1 MFYIC
6 YIDLYDKG
14 YYELLEYFCKF
25 YEEEIIMVFYEFDTA
40 VGIVIDLPDED
51 EFYSEDEDSE
61 DEDEFYSEDEE
72 EFYSKD
78 SDSEDED
85 SEDEEKFYSE
95 DHRLNKIIN
104 YHSRNFKS
112 DFWGQPGFRKL
123 SDDEYYDLI
132 GEIVDG
138 PINEYQLPRVFIF
151 FKNGAQTEDFVLNE
165 TFKRLIKIS
174 LHFTSSEE
182 SKIREWNINFREY
195 CENDF
200 KEYVNYCFTTYPE
213 YDNDNVDLK
222 KLYLLDQTLN
232 GLHQILH

>member
-61 DEDEFYSEDEE
+61 DE
-72 EFYSKD
+72 
-78 SDSEDED
+78 
-85 SEDEEKFYSE
+85 EKFYSE

-112 DFWGQPGFRKL
+112 DFWCQPGFRKL

-138 PINEYQLPRVFIF
+138 PINDYQLPRVFIF
-151 FKNGAQTEDFVLNE
+151 LKNGAQTEDFVLNE

>member
-14 YYELLEYFCKF
+14 SYELMEYFCRF
-25 YEEEIIMVFYEFDTA
+25 YKKEIRMVFYEFDSA
-40 VGIVIDLPDED
+40 INIVIELPDE
-51 EFYSEDEDSE
+51 EENYSEDE
-61 DEDEFYSEDEE
+61 YSEDEN
-72 EFYSKD
+72 S
-78 SDSEDED
+78 
-85 SEDEEKFYSE
+85 DEEYYSE
-95 DHRLNKIIN
+95 DYRLNEIIKF
-104 YHSRNFKS
+104 HSQNFKS
-112 DFWGQPGFRKL
+112 DFWGHDNFNKF

-138 PINEYQLPRVFIF
+138 FINEYQLPKVFIF
-151 FKNGAQTEDFVLNE
+151 LKNGAQTEDFVLNE

-182 SKIREWNINFREY
+182 SEIQEWNYNFREY

-200 KEYVNYCFTTYPE
+200 KEFVNYCFTTYPE

>member
-14 YYELLEYFCKF
+14 SYELMEYFCKL
-25 YEEEIIMVFYEFDTA
+25 YKKEIRMVFYEFDSA
-40 VGIVIDLPDED
+40 INIVIELPDEEENYSED
-51 EFYSEDEDSE
+51 EYSEDSYSEDEDS
-61 DEDEFYSEDEE
+61 DEEYYSED
-72 EFYSKD
+72 Y
-78 SDSEDED
+78 
-85 SEDEEKFYSE
+85 
-95 DHRLNKIIN
+95 RLNKIIK
-104 YHSRNFKS
+104 YHSQNFKS
-112 DFWGQPGFRKL
+112 NFWSQPNFDKL

-138 PINEYQLPRVFIF
+138 PINEYQLPKVFIF
-151 FKNGAQTEDFVLNE
+151 LKNGAQTEDFVLNE

>member
-6 YIDLYDKG
+6 YIDLYNKG
-14 YYELLEYFCKF
+14 YYELMEYFCKF
-25 YEEEIIMVFYEFDTA
+25 YKEEIRIVFYEFDTA

-51 EFYSEDEDSE
+51 EFYSEE
-61 DEDEFYSEDEE
+61 EFYSED
-72 EFYSKD
+72 Y
-78 SDSEDED
+78 
-85 SEDEEKFYSE
+85 
-95 DHRLNKIIN
+95 RLNKIIK

-112 DFWGQPGFRKL
+112 DFWGQDYFNKI
-123 SDDEYYDLI
+123 SEDEYY
-132 GEIVDG
+132 EIIEEMANGSD
-138 PINEYQLPRVFIF
+138 NKYQVPKIFIF
-151 FKNGAQTEDFVLNE
+151 YKSYGQSEDFILNE

-200 KEYVNYCFTTYPE
+200 KEFVNYCFTTYPE

>member
-14 YYELLEYFCKF
+14 SYELLEYFCKF
-25 YEEEIIMVFYEFDTA
+25 YKKEIKIVFYEFDSA
-40 VGIVIDLPDED
+40 LNIVIELPDEEENYSED
-51 EFYSEDEDSE
+51 SYSEDEDS
-61 DEDEFYSEDEE
+61 DEE
-72 EFYSKD
+72 Y
-78 SDSEDED
+78 
-85 SEDEEKFYSE
+85 YSE
-95 DHRLNKIIN
+95 DHRLNEIIKF
-104 YHSRNFKS
+104 HSQNFKS
-112 DFWGQPGFRKL
+112 DFWGHDNFNKL
-123 SDDEYYDLI
+123 SDDEYY
-132 GEIVDG
+132 EIIDEIANG
-138 PINEYQLPRVFIF
+138 FDNECHLPRNFIF
-151 FKNGAQTEDFVLNE
+151 YKSYGQPKDFILNE
-165 TFKRLIKIS
+165 TFKRLIKMS

>member
-6 YIDLYDKG
+6 YIDLYNKG
-14 YYELLEYFCKF
+14 YYELMEYFCKF
-25 YEEEIIMVFYEFDTA
+25 YKKEIRMVFYEFDSA
-40 VGIVIDLPDED
+40 INIVIELPDEEENYSED
-51 EFYSEDEDSE
+51 SYSEDEDS
-61 DEDEFYSEDEE
+61 DEE
-72 EFYSKD
+72 YY
-78 SDSEDED
+78 SEDED
-85 SEDEEKFYSE
+85 SDEEYYSE
-95 DHRLNKIIN
+95 DHRLNEIIKF
-104 YHSRNFKS
+104 HSQNFKS
-112 DFWGQPGFRKL
+112 NFWGNDNFNKL

-138 PINEYQLPRVFIF
+138 PINEYQLPKVFIF
-151 FKNGAQTEDFVLNE
+151 LKNAGQPKDFVLNE
-165 TFKRLIKIS
+165 TFKRLIKMS

>member
-6 YIDLYDKG
+6 YIDLYNKG

-25 YEEEIIMVFYEFDTA
+25 YKKEIRMVFYEFDSA
-40 VGIVIDLPDED
+40 INIVIELPDEEENYSED
-51 EFYSEDEDSE
+51 EYSEDSYSEDEDS
-61 DEDEFYSEDEE
+61 DEEYYSED
-72 EFYSKD
+72 Y
-78 SDSEDED
+78 
-85 SEDEEKFYSE
+85 
-95 DHRLNKIIN
+95 RLNKIIK
-104 YHSRNFKS
+104 YHSQNFKS
-112 DFWGQPGFRKL
+112 NFCSQPDFYKL

-138 PINEYQLPRVFIF
+138 PINEYQLPKVFIF
-151 FKNGAQTEDFVLNE
+151 LKNGAQTEDFVLNE

-182 SKIREWNINFREY
+182 SEIQEWNYNFREY

-200 KEYVNYCFTTYPE
+200 KEFVNYCFTTYPE

>member
-14 YYELLEYFCKF
+14 SYELMEYLCKF
-25 YEEEIIMVFYEFDTA
+25 YKEEIRIVFYEFDSA
-40 VGIVIDLPDED
+40 LNIVIELPDEEENYSED
-51 EFYSEDEDSE
+51 EYSEDSYSEDEDS
-61 DEDEFYSEDEE
+61 DEE
-72 EFYSKD
+72 Y
-78 SDSEDED
+78 
-85 SEDEEKFYSE
+85 YSE
-95 DHRLNKIIN
+95 DHQLNKIIKF
-104 YHSRNFKS
+104 HSQNFKS
-112 DFWGQPGFRKL
+112 DFWGHDNFNKL
-123 SDDEYYDLI
+123 SDDEYYELI
-132 GEIVDG
+132 EEIVDG
-138 PINEYQLPRVFIF
+138 PIDEYQLPKVFIF
-151 FKNGAQTEDFVLNE
+151 LKNAGQPKDFVLNE

-222 KLYLLDQTLN
+222 KLYLLDLTLN
-232 GLHQILH
+232 GLHQILP

>member
-6 YIDLYDKG
+6 YIDLYGKG
-14 YYELLEYFCKF
+14 YYELMEYFCRF
-25 YEEEIIMVFYEFDTA
+25 YKKEIRMVFYEFDSA
-40 VGIVIDLPDED
+40 INIVIELPDEEENYSED
-51 EFYSEDEDSE
+51 EYSEDSYSEDEDS
-61 DEDEFYSEDEE
+61 DEEYYSED
-72 EFYSKD
+72 Y
-78 SDSEDED
+78 
-85 SEDEEKFYSE
+85 
-95 DHRLNKIIN
+95 RLNKIIK
-104 YHSRNFKS
+104 YHSQNFKS
-112 DFWGQPGFRKL
+112 NFWSQPNFDKL
-123 SDDEYYDLI
+123 SEDEYYDLI

-138 PINEYQLPRVFIF
+138 PIDEYQLPKVFIF
-151 FKNGAQTEDFVLNE
+151 LKNGAQTEDFVLNE

-200 KEYVNYCFTTYPE
+200 KEFVNYCFTTYPE

>member
-14 YYELLEYFCKF
+14 SYELMEYFCRF
-25 YEEEIIMVFYEFDTA
+25 YKKEIRMVFYEFDSA
-40 VGIVIDLPDED
+40 INIVIELPDEEENYSED
-51 EFYSEDEDSE
+51 SYSEDEDS
-61 DEDEFYSEDEE
+61 DEEYYSED
-72 EFYSKD
+72 Y
-78 SDSEDED
+78 
-85 SEDEEKFYSE
+85 
-95 DHRLNKIIN
+95 RLNKIIKF
-104 YHSRNFKS
+104 HSQNFKS
-112 DFWGQPGFRKL
+112 NFWGRDSFDKL
-123 SDDEYYDLI
+123 SEDEYYELI
-132 GEIVDG
+132 EEIVDG
-138 PINEYQLPRVFIF
+138 PINEYQLPKVFIF
-151 FKNGAQTEDFVLNE
+151 LKNGAQTEDFVLNE
-165 TFKRLIKIS
+165 TFKRLIKMS

-200 KEYVNYCFTTYPE
+200 KEFINYCFTTYPE

>member
-1 MFYIC
+1 MFYNC

-14 YYELLEYFCKF
+14 YYELLEYFCRF
-25 YEEEIIMVFYEFDTA
+25 YKKEIRMVFYEFDSA
-40 VGIVIDLPDED
+40 INIVIELPDEEENYSED
-51 EFYSEDEDSE
+51 SYSEDSYSEDEDS
-61 DEDEFYSEDEE
+61 DEEYYSED
-72 EFYSKD
+72 Y
-78 SDSEDED
+78 
-85 SEDEEKFYSE
+85 
-95 DHRLNKIIN
+95 RLNKIIK
-104 YHSRNFKS
+104 YHSQNFKS
-112 DFWGQPGFRKL
+112 NFWSHVNFDKL
-123 SDDEYYDLI
+123 SEDEYYDLI

-138 PINEYQLPRVFIF
+138 PINEYQLPKVFIF
-151 FKNGAQTEDFVLNE
+151 LKNGAQTEDFVLNE

-200 KEYVNYCFTTYPE
+200 KEFVNYCFTTYPE

>member
-25 YEEEIIMVFYEFDTA
+25 YKKEIRMVFYEFDSA
-40 VGIVIDLPDED
+40 INIVIELPDEEENYSED
-51 EFYSEDEDSE
+51 EYSEDSYSEDEDS
-61 DEDEFYSEDEE
+61 DEEYYSED
-72 EFYSKD
+72 Y
-78 SDSEDED
+78 
-85 SEDEEKFYSE
+85 
-95 DHRLNKIIN
+95 RLNKIIK
-104 YHSRNFKS
+104 YHSQNFKS
-112 DFWGQPGFRKL
+112 NFWGHDNFNKF

-138 PINEYQLPRVFIF
+138 PINEYQLPKVFIF
-151 FKNGAQTEDFVLNE
+151 LKNGAQTEDFILNE
-165 TFKRLIKIS
+165 TFKRLIKMS

-182 SKIREWNINFREY
+182 SKIQEWNDNFREY

-200 KEYVNYCFTTYPE
+200 KEFVNYCFTTYPE

>member
-14 YYELLEYFCKF
+14 SYELMEYFCRF
-25 YEEEIIMVFYEFDTA
+25 YKKEIRMVFYEFDSA
-40 VGIVIDLPDED
+40 INIVIELPDEEENYSED
-51 EFYSEDEDSE
+51 EYSEDSYSEDEDS
-61 DEDEFYSEDEE
+61 DEEYYSED
-72 EFYSKD
+72 Y
-78 SDSEDED
+78 
-85 SEDEEKFYSE
+85 
-95 DHRLNKIIN
+95 RLNKIIK
-104 YHSRNFKS
+104 YHSQNFKS
-112 DFWGQPGFRKL
+112 NFWSHVNFDKL
-123 SDDEYYDLI
+123 SEDEYYDLI

-138 PINEYQLPRVFIF
+138 PINEYQLPKVFIF
-151 FKNGAQTEDFVLNE
+151 LKNGAQTEDFVLDE
-165 TFKRLIKIS
+165 TFKRLIKMS

-182 SKIREWNINFREY
+182 SEIQEWNYNFREY

-200 KEYVNYCFTTYPE
+200 KEFINYCFTTYQE

>member
-14 YYELLEYFCKF
+14 YYELMEYFCRF
-25 YEEEIIMVFYEFDTA
+25 YKKEIRMVFYEFDSA
-40 VGIVIDLPDED
+40 INIVIELPDEEENYSED
-51 EFYSEDEDSE
+51 SYSEDSYSEDEDS
-61 DEDEFYSEDEE
+61 DEEYYSED
-72 EFYSKD
+72 Y
-78 SDSEDED
+78 
-85 SEDEEKFYSE
+85 
-95 DHRLNKIIN
+95 RLNKIIK
-104 YHSRNFKS
+104 YHSQNFKS
-112 DFWGQPGFRKL
+112 NFWSQPNFDKL

-138 PINEYQLPRVFIF
+138 PINEYQLPKVFIF
-151 FKNGAQTEDFVLNE
+151 LKNGAQTEDFVLNE

-200 KEYVNYCFTTYPE
+200 KEFVNYCFTTYPE

>member
-14 YYELLEYFCKF
+14 SYELMEYFCKF
-25 YEEEIIMVFYEFDTA
+25 YKEEIKMVFYEFDSA
-40 VGIVIDLPDED
+40 LNIVIELPGEEENYSED
-51 EFYSEDEDSE
+51 EYSEDSYSEDEDN
-61 DEDEFYSEDEE
+61 DEE
-72 EFYSKD
+72 Y
-78 SDSEDED
+78 
-85 SEDEEKFYSE
+85 YSE
-95 DHRLNKIIN
+95 DHRLNKIIK

-138 PINEYQLPRVFIF
+138 PINEYQLPKVFIF
-151 FKNGAQTEDFVLNE
+151 LKNGAQTEDFVLNE

>member
-25 YEEEIIMVFYEFDTA
+25 YEEEIKMGFYEFDTA
-40 VGIVIDLPDED
+40 IGIVIELSDEEENYIED
-51 EFYSEDEDSE
+51 EYSEDEDS
-61 DEDEFYSEDEE
+61 DEE
-72 EFYSKD
+72 EFYS
-78 SDSEDED
+78 ED
-85 SEDEEKFYSE
+85 Y
-95 DHRLNKIIN
+95 RLNKIIK

-112 DFWGQPGFRKL
+112 DFWGQPDFCKL

-138 PINEYQLPRVFIF
+138 PINEYQLSKIPKVFIF
-151 FKNGAQTEDFVLNE
+151 LKNGAQTEDFVLNE

-182 SKIREWNINFREY
+182 SEIQEWNINFREY

-200 KEYVNYCFTTYPE
+200 KEFVNYCFTTYPE

>member
-14 YYELLEYFCKF
+14 SYELMEYFCRF
-25 YEEEIIMVFYEFDTA
+25 YKKEIRMVFYEFDSA
-40 VGIVIDLPDED
+40 INIVIELPDEEENYSED
-51 EFYSEDEDSE
+51 SYSEDEDS
-61 DEDEFYSEDEE
+61 DEEYYSED
-72 EFYSKD
+72 Y
-78 SDSEDED
+78 
-85 SEDEEKFYSE
+85 
-95 DHRLNKIIN
+95 RLNKIIK

-112 DFWGQPGFRKL
+112 NFWGRDSFDKL
-123 SDDEYYDLI
+123 SEDEYYELI
-132 GEIVDG
+132 EEIVDG
-138 PINEYQLPRVFIF
+138 PINEYQLPKVFIF
-151 FKNGAQTEDFVLNE
+151 LKNGAQTEDFVLNE
-165 TFKRLIKIS
+165 TFKRLIKMS

-200 KEYVNYCFTTYPE
+200 KEFINYCFTTYPE

>member
-1 MFYIC
+1 M
-6 YIDLYDKG
+6 
-14 YYELLEYFCKF
+14 EYFCKF
-25 YEEEIIMVFYEFDTA
+25 YKKEIRMVFYEFDSA
-40 VGIVIDLPDED
+40 INIVIELPDEEENYSED
-51 EFYSEDEDSE
+51 SYSEDEDS
-61 DEDEFYSEDEE
+61 DEE
-72 EFYSKD
+72 YY
-78 SDSEDED
+78 SEDED
-85 SEDEEKFYSE
+85 SDEEYYSE
-95 DHRLNKIIN
+95 DHRLNKIIKF
-104 YHSRNFKS
+104 HSQNFKS
-112 DFWGQPGFRKL
+112 NFWGNDNFNKL

-138 PINEYQLPRVFIF
+138 PINEYQLPKVFIF
-151 FKNGAQTEDFVLNE
+151 LKNAGQPKDFVLNE
-165 TFKRLIKIS
+165 TFKRLIKMS

>member
-14 YYELLEYFCKF
+14 SYELMEYFCRF
-25 YEEEIIMVFYEFDTA
+25 YKKEIRMVFYEFDSA
-40 VGIVIDLPDED
+40 INIVIELPDE
-51 EFYSEDEDSE
+51 EENYSEDE
-61 DEDEFYSEDEE
+61 YSEDEN
-72 EFYSKD
+72 S
-78 SDSEDED
+78 
-85 SEDEEKFYSE
+85 DEEYYSE
-95 DHRLNKIIN
+95 DYRLNEIIKF
-104 YHSRNFKS
+104 HSQNFKS
-112 DFWGQPGFRKL
+112 NFWGHDNFNKF

-138 PINEYQLPRVFIF
+138 FINEYQLPKVFIF
-151 FKNGAQTEDFVLNE
+151 LKNGAQTEDFVLNE

-174 LHFTSSEE
+174 LHFTSSEK

-200 KEYVNYCFTTYPE
+200 EEYINYCFTTYPE

>member
-6 YIDLYDKG
+6 YIDLYNKG

-25 YEEEIIMVFYEFDTA
+25 YEEEIIMVFYEFDCA
-40 VGIVIDLPDED
+40 VGIIIDLPDED
-51 EFYSEDEDSE
+51 EFYSEDEDS
-61 DEDEFYSEDEE
+61 
-72 EFYSKD
+72 
-78 SDSEDED
+78 DSEDED
-85 SEDEEKFYSE
+85 SDEEYYSE
-95 DHRLNKIIN
+95 DHRLNKIIKF
-104 YHSRNFKS
+104 HSHNFKS
-112 DFWGQPGFRKL
+112 KFWGHDNFDKL
-123 SDDEYYDLI
+123 SEDEYYELI
-132 GEIVDG
+132 EEIVDG
-138 PINEYQLPRVFIF
+138 PDKDQNPKVFIF
-151 FKNGAQTEDFVLNE
+151 LKNGAQTEDFILNE

-182 SKIREWNINFREY
+182 SKIQDWNDNFREY

-200 KEYVNYCFTTYPE
+200 KEFVNYCFTTYPE

>member
-25 YEEEIIMVFYEFDTA
+25 YKKEIRMVFYEFDSA
-40 VGIVIDLPDED
+40 INIVIELPDEEENYSED
-51 EFYSEDEDSE
+51 EYSEDSYSEDEDS
-61 DEDEFYSEDEE
+61 DEEYYSED
-72 EFYSKD
+72 Y
-78 SDSEDED
+78 
-85 SEDEEKFYSE
+85 
-95 DHRLNKIIN
+95 RLNKIIK
-104 YHSRNFKS
+104 YHSQNFKS
-112 DFWGQPGFRKL
+112 NFWSQPNFDKL

-138 PINEYQLPRVFIF
+138 PINEYQLPKVFIF
-151 FKNGAQTEDFVLNE
+151 LKNGAQTEDFILNE
-165 TFKRLIKIS
+165 TFKRLIKMS

-182 SKIREWNINFREY
+182 SEIQEWNYNFREY

-200 KEYVNYCFTTYPE
+200 KEFVNYCFTTYPE

>member
-14 YYELLEYFCKF
+14 SYELMEYFCRF
-25 YEEEIIMVFYEFDTA
+25 YKKEIRMVFYEFDSA
-40 VGIVIDLPDED
+40 INIVIELPDEEENYSED
-51 EFYSEDEDSE
+51 SYSEDSYSEDSYSEDEDS
-61 DEDEFYSEDEE
+61 DEEYYSED
-72 EFYSKD
+72 Y
-78 SDSEDED
+78 
-85 SEDEEKFYSE
+85 
-95 DHRLNKIIN
+95 RLNKIIK
-104 YHSRNFKS
+104 YHSQNFKS
-112 DFWGQPGFRKL
+112 NFWSQPNFDKL

-174 LHFTSSEE
+174 LHFTSSEK

-200 KEYVNYCFTTYPE
+200 EEYINYCFTTYPE

>member
-14 YYELLEYFCKF
+14 SYELMEYFCRF
-25 YEEEIIMVFYEFDTA
+25 YKKEIRMVFYEFDSA
-40 VGIVIDLPDED
+40 INIVIELPDEEENYSED
-51 EFYSEDEDSE
+51 EYSEDSYSEDEDS
-61 DEDEFYSEDEE
+61 DEEYYSED
-72 EFYSKD
+72 Y
-78 SDSEDED
+78 
-85 SEDEEKFYSE
+85 
-95 DHRLNKIIN
+95 RLNKIIK
-104 YHSRNFKS
+104 YHSQNFKS
-112 DFWGQPGFRKL
+112 NFCSQPDFYKL

-138 PINEYQLPRVFIF
+138 PINEYQLPKVFIF
-151 FKNGAQTEDFVLNE
+151 LKNGAQTEDFVLNE

-182 SKIREWNINFREY
+182 SEIQEWNYNFREY

-200 KEYVNYCFTTYPE
+200 KEFVNYCFTIYPE

>member
-14 YYELLEYFCKF
+14 SYELMEYFCKF
-25 YEEEIIMVFYEFDTA
+25 YKKEIRMVFYEFDSA
-40 VGIVIDLPDED
+40 INIVIELPDEEENYSED
-51 EFYSEDEDSE
+51 EYSEDSYSEDEDS
-61 DEDEFYSEDEE
+61 DEEYYSED
-72 EFYSKD
+72 Y
-78 SDSEDED
+78 
-85 SEDEEKFYSE
+85 
-95 DHRLNKIIN
+95 RLNKIIK
-104 YHSRNFKS
+104 YHSQNFKS
-112 DFWGQPGFRKL
+112 NFWSQPNFDKL

-138 PINEYQLPRVFIF
+138 PINEYQLPKVFIF
-151 FKNGAQTEDFVLNE
+151 LKNGAQTEDFVLNE

>member
-14 YYELLEYFCKF
+14 SYELMEYLCKF
-25 YEEEIIMVFYEFDTA
+25 YKEEIRIVFYEFDSA
-40 VGIVIDLPDED
+40 LNIVIELPDEEENYSED
-51 EFYSEDEDSE
+51 EYSEDSYSEDEDS
-61 DEDEFYSEDEE
+61 DEE
-72 EFYSKD
+72 Y
-78 SDSEDED
+78 
-85 SEDEEKFYSE
+85 YSE
-95 DHRLNKIIN
+95 DHQLNKIIKF
-104 YHSRNFKS
+104 HSQNFKS
-112 DFWGQPGFRKL
+112 DFWGHDNFNKL
-123 SDDEYYDLI
+123 SDDEYYELI
-132 GEIVDG
+132 EEIVDG
-138 PINEYQLPRVFIF
+138 PIDEYQLPKVFIF
-151 FKNGAQTEDFVLNE
+151 LKNAGQPKDFVLNE

>member
-6 YIDLYDKG
+6 YIDLYNKG
-14 YYELLEYFCKF
+14 YYELMEYFCKF
-25 YEEEIIMVFYEFDTA
+25 YKEEIRIVFYEFDTA

-51 EFYSEDEDSE
+51 EIYSEDEYSYSEDSCSEDSCGE
-61 DEDEFYSEDEE
+61 DEDSDDEE
-72 EFYSKD
+72 EFYS
-78 SDSEDED
+78 ED
-85 SEDEEKFYSE
+85 Y
-95 DHRLNKIIN
+95 RLNKIIK

-112 DFWGQPGFRKL
+112 DFWDRDSLYKL
-123 SDDEYYDLI
+123 SDDEYY
-132 GEIVDG
+132 EIIEEMANG
-138 PINEYQLPRVFIF
+138 PDNKYQVPKIFIF
-151 FKNGAQTEDFVLNE
+151 YKSYGQSEDFILNE

-200 KEYVNYCFTTYPE
+200 KEFVNYCFTTYPE

>member
-6 YIDLYDKG
+6 YIDLYNKG

-25 YEEEIIMVFYEFDTA
+25 YKKEIRMVFYEFDSA
-40 VGIVIDLPDED
+40 INIVIELPDEEENYSED
-51 EFYSEDEDSE
+51 EYSEDSYSEDEDS
-61 DEDEFYSEDEE
+61 DEEYYSED
-72 EFYSKD
+72 Y
-78 SDSEDED
+78 
-85 SEDEEKFYSE
+85 
-95 DHRLNKIIN
+95 RLNKIIK
-104 YHSRNFKS
+104 YHSQNFKS
-112 DFWGQPGFRKL
+112 NFCSQPDFYKL

-138 PINEYQLPRVFIF
+138 PINEYQLPKVFIF
-151 FKNGAQTEDFVLNE
+151 LKNGAQTEDFVLNE

-182 SKIREWNINFREY
+182 SKIQEWNDNFREY

-200 KEYVNYCFTTYPE
+200 KEFVNYCFTTYPE

>member
-14 YYELLEYFCKF
+14 SYELMEYFCKF
-25 YEEEIIMVFYEFDTA
+25 YKKEIRMVFYEFDSA
-40 VGIVIDLPDED
+40 INIVIELPDEEENYSED
-51 EFYSEDEDSE
+51 SYSEDEDS
-61 DEDEFYSEDEE
+61 DEEYYSED
-72 EFYSKD
+72 Y
-78 SDSEDED
+78 
-85 SEDEEKFYSE
+85 
-95 DHRLNKIIN
+95 RLNEIIK
-104 YHSRNFKS
+104 YHSQNFKS
-112 DFWGQPGFRKL
+112 NFWSQPNFDKL
-123 SDDEYYDLI
+123 SEDEYYDLI

-138 PINEYQLPRVFIF
+138 PINEYQLPKVFIF
-151 FKNGAQTEDFVLNE
+151 LKNGAQTEDFVLDE
-165 TFKRLIKIS
+165 TFKRLIKMS

-200 KEYVNYCFTTYPE
+200 KEFVNYCFTTYPE